1 MSDDPIDDYLQAL
14 IQEASVP
21 AAAGSNGQA
30 TATAAAA
37 SEAPIQNPPADAGQ
51 PPCPPPAATAAGHSD
66 DLLAEL
72 DAAFDQARAGYEQ
85 AQSAAAPLATD
96 PEQPAPAA
104 ASQGADHAE
113 PGSAVDADSGN
124 ASGDDLLAEL
134 DAAFDQARACY
145 EQSQATALPCTEDP
159 LADLDA
165 AFDQARAQ
173 FQQSQQADAHSTGGS
188 DAHDEQA
195 LQAAFDAARADY
207 QQAQQHS
214 PGRPAD
220 PASNRRIPPAPIGPP
235 VLATRPPS
243 AQPAWQAGPAHPGAN
258 ASEPRRRAAERTSRW
273 LRLRCGQQAFALELL
288 KVQEVVL
295 LAPLLSLRGTPA
307 HMLGIMNLR
316 GQVVPVMDLGL
327 YLGSD
332 GAPIT
337 PASRIV
343 VLESEGQSLGLRV
356 SAVDDVTSLTES
368 QIEPPDTARLCR
380 FSNHLFRGVARLSGP
395 PIILL
400 DANALLN

>member
-134 DAAFDQARACY
+134 DAAFDQARAC
-145 EQSQATALPCTEDP
+145 
-159 LADLDA
+159 
-165 AFDQARAQ
+165 
-173 FQQSQQADAHSTGGS
+173 
-188 DAHDEQA
+188 
-195 LQAAFDAARADY
+195 
-207 QQAQQHS
+207 
-214 PGRPAD
+214 
-220 PASNRRIPPAPIGPP
+220 
-235 VLATRPPS
+235 
-243 AQPAWQAGPAHPGAN
+243 
-258 ASEPRRRAAERTSRW
+258 
-273 LRLRCGQQAFALELL
+273 
-288 KVQEVVL
+288 
-295 LAPLLSLRGTPA
+295 
-307 HMLGIMNLR
+307 
-316 GQVVPVMDLGL
+316 
-327 YLGSD
+327 
-332 GAPIT
+332 
-337 PASRIV
+337 
-343 VLESEGQSLGLRV
+343 
-356 SAVDDVTSLTES
+356 
-368 QIEPPDTARLCR
+368 
-380 FSNHLFRGVARLSGP
+380 
-395 PIILL
+395 
-400 DANALLN
+400 